1 MYKNKNGG
9 FSLLELIVVI
19 AIMAVLGGIV
29 IGNSNYSKSAQVKKY
44 TELTDGFMRKAR
56 TEIMS
61 KNTVSGVC
69 LYEKEGCYYIESYK
83 EKENGVT
90 VTFETVKR

>member
-56 TEIMS
+56 T
-61 KNTVSGVC
+61 
-69 LYEKEGCYYIESYK
+69 
-83 EKENGVT
+83 
-90 VTFETVKR
+90 